1 MYNSVVEFSQ
11 FGIIPTVGGTYEIA
25 CDALESVNI
34 VRVAFR
40 TFLQVGRRILIA
52 AVHASVAVV
61 VYRAIAYVVLV
72 HEIDDIG
79 YGLRIVSGVAV
90 YLHVEYMTAS
100 GEFVIRGLNLGLVSG
115 RAVVVDRHMIGISVV
130 YLVGD
135 TLDDAESL
143 AVLGCEFA

>member
-25 CDALESVNI
+25 CDALEPVNI

-61 VYRAIAYVVLV
+61 VYRAIADVVLV
-72 HEIDDIG
+72 HEVDDIG
-79 YGLRIVSGVAV
+79 YGLGVVSGIAV
-90 YLHVEYMTAS
+90 DFHIEYMTAAC
-100 GEFVIRGLNLGLVSG
+100 EFVIRRLDLGLVPG
-115 RAVVVDRHMIGISVV
+115 
-130 YLVGD
+130 
-135 TLDDAESL
+135 
-143 AVLGCEFA
+143 